1 MFVAKWRE
9 YKVSQPSQP
18 TAKLKNDKLS
28 QACEFDLE
36 CCSEP
41 SCDTRIQVQR
51 HEKSSQTHKS
61 LKEKWGKE
69 GKVNLASNET
79 IFQQASIH
87 IHVIILKSCAGE
99 KQSLFKMILLLST
112 NYFKINL
119 VNA

>member
-87 IHVIILKSCAGE
+87 IHVMILKSCAGE
-99 KQSLFKMILLLST
+99 K
-112 NYFKINL
+112 
-119 VNA
+119 